1 MLFVCETLGFHTNMI
16 IKKISIENLRS
27 YEKQEVVF
35 PKGSTLLS
43 GDIGSGKTTI
53 LLAIEFA
60 LFGLQPGQRGTSL
73 LRNANDEG
81 KVILEFEIDDKN
93 IIIERTL
100 KRVKKTVSQDYASIM
115 IDNEKFE
122 ESVTEIKNRVL
133 KLLNYPSEFSKKTN
147 LLYKFTV
154 YTPQEEMKQ
163 IILEPGE
170 LRLNTLRHV
179 FGIDK
184 YKRIVENSIILT
196 SKLREKI
203 RTSEGMI
210 FDLDFLKEDLIKRKE
225 IVLELKRKKKIVEQE
240 HEELVHKRVEKEK
253 DLEILQEKINQKNVL
268 ENEKSKSLML
278 FSEKKQQT
286 KTLQNNINS
295 LNLQIEESKKIMFRQ
310 EELDSLNKKIK
321 EEQNREDNLQKEYI
335 QIISQIN
342 SEDAK
347 QRETMNMKNKISALK
362 KCPTCLQDVPIDYKS
377 NILSKINE
385 DLKVI
390 DINLESFNL
399 KKKYLLQNI
408 ESIKNN
414 KEELN
419 KKKSD
424 FELLRIKLE
433 TIKEK
438 EDRMKDLE
446 NQKKYFE
453 KDLELLKNHVESIDF
468 SITEYSK
475 YDSIFEQKN
484 TELREAKQK
493 ENESA
498 IKKAETN
505 KEIQFSEQQIKE
517 KEQAIEKKEGLKKK
531 IEKIR
536 ELEYWISEKFL
547 DIILFTEKQVML
559 NLKEEF
565 SKLFSKWFSILVSDS
580 LSAKLDDN
588 FSPVIEQQDYEL
600 DYSFLSGGE
609 RTSVALAYR
618 LSLNQVIN
626 SMLSN
631 IKTTN
636 LVILDEPTDGFSEQ
650 QLDKMRDVLNQLNIE
665 QLILVSHEQK
675 IESFVDN
682 IVRIRKEN
690 GITKVE

>member
-210 FDLDFLKEDLIKRKE
+210 FDLDELKEN
-225 IVLELKRKKKIVEQE
+225 IVNKQKSLQE
-240 HEELVHKRVEKEK
+240 NKEK
-253 DLEILQEKINQKNVL
+253 LIA
-268 ENEKSKSLML
+268 
-278 FSEKKQQT
+278 
-286 KTLQNNINS
+286 
-295 LNLQIEESKKIMFRQ
+295 
-310 EELDSLNKKIK
+310 
-321 EEQNREDNLQKEYI
+321 
-335 QIISQIN
+335 SQI
-342 SEDAK
+342 
-347 QRETMNMKNKISALK
+347 
-362 KCPTCLQDVPIDYKS
+362 
-377 NILSKINE
+377 
-385 DLKVI
+385 
-390 DINLESFNL
+390 
-399 KKKYLLQNI
+399 
-408 ESIKNN
+408 
-414 KEELN
+414 
-419 KKKSD
+419 
-424 FELLRIKLE
+424 
-433 TIKEK
+433 
-438 EDRMKDLE
+438 
-446 NQKKYFE
+446 
-453 KDLELLKNHVESIDF
+453 
-468 SITEYSK
+468 
-475 YDSIFEQKN
+475 
-484 TELREAKQK
+484 
-493 ENESA
+493 
-498 IKKAETN
+498 
-505 KEIQFSEQQIKE
+505 
-517 KEQAIEKKEGLKKK
+517 
-531 IEKIR
+531 
-536 ELEYWISEKFL
+536 
-547 DIILFTEKQVML
+547 
-559 NLKEEF
+559 
-565 SKLFSKWFSILVSDS
+565 
-580 LSAKLDDN
+580 
-588 FSPVIEQQDYEL
+588 
-600 DYSFLSGGE
+600 
-609 RTSVALAYR
+609 
-618 LSLNQVIN
+618 
-626 SMLSN
+626 
-631 IKTTN
+631 
-636 LVILDEPTDGFSEQ
+636 
-650 QLDKMRDVLNQLNIE
+650 QLDKATEKREEIE
-665 QLILVSHEQK
+665 KTIETLKEK
-675 IESFVDN
+675 IQEKQSLELE
-682 IVRIRKEN
+682 K
-690 GITKVE
+690 

>member
-1 MLFVCETLGFHTNMI
+1 MLL
-16 IKKISIENLRS
+16 KRISIENIRS
-27 YEKQEVVF
+27 YEKQEIVF
-35 PKGSTLLS
+35 PRGSILLS
-43 GDIGSGKTTI
+43 GDIGTGKTTI

-60 LFGLQPGQRGTSL
+60 LFGLQPGQRGTSI
-73 LRNANDEG
+73 LRSSNDEG
-81 KVILEFEIDDKN
+81 KVILEFEIDEKN
-93 IIIERTL
+93 VIIERTL
-100 KRVKKTVSQDYASIM
+100 KRAKKTVSQDYASII

-163 IILEPGE
+163 IILEPGD

-184 YKRIVENSIILT
+184 YKRIAENSFILT
-196 SKLREKI
+196 SKLRERI
-203 RTSEGMI
+203 RTNEGMI
-210 FDLDFLKEDLIKRKE
+210 FDLDALKQELIQRKE
-225 IVLELKRKKKIVEQE
+225 SLEELKQKKKVLEGEHDKLVQKRI
-240 HEELVHKRVEKEK
+240 EKEK
-253 DLEILQEKINQKNVL
+253 DLKLVEETINKKNVL
-268 ENEKSKSLML
+268 ENEKSKSLII
-278 FSEKKQQT
+278 FSEKKQQ
-286 KTLQNNINS
+286 KNSLQNNINS
-295 LNLQIEESKKIMFRQ
+295 INLQIEESRKIMFKQ
-310 EELDSLNKKIK
+310 EELDYLNKKIRD
-321 EEQNREDNLQKEYI
+321 EQDKEDNLQKEYI
-335 QIISQIN
+335 QIIGQIN

-347 QRETMNMKNKISALK
+347 QREIMNLKNKISALK
-362 KCPTCLQDVPIDYKS
+362 KCPTCLQEVPIDYKT
-377 NILSKINE
+377 NILSKTNE
-385 DLKVI
+385 DLRVI
-390 DINLESFNL
+390 EINLESFNL
-399 KKKYLLQNI
+399 KRKYLSQNI
-408 ESIKNN
+408 ESVKKN
-414 KEELN
+414 KDELN
-419 KKKSD
+419 KKKSSL
-424 FELLRIKLE
+424 EMLRIKLD

-438 EDRMKDLE
+438 EDNLKNLE
-446 NQKKYFE
+446 IQKKSLE
-453 KDLELLKNHVESIDF
+453 KDLELLEKHVESIDS
-468 SITEYSK
+468 SIVEYSK
-475 YDSIFEQKN
+475 YDAIFQEKN
-484 TELREAKQK
+484 SELTEAKQK

-505 KEIQFSEQQIKE
+505 KEIQFSEQQILEKE
-517 KEQAIEKKEGLKKK
+517 KVIEKKEELKKK

-536 ELEYWISEKFL
+536 EMEYWISEKFMN
-547 DIILFTEKQVML
+547 IILFTEKQVML

-588 FSPVIEQQDYEL
+588 FSPIIEQQDYEL

-650 QLDKMRDVLNQLNIE
+650 QLDKMRDVLDQLNIE

-682 IVRIRKEN
+682 VIKIRKEN
-690 GITKVE
+690 GITRIE